1 MLTQTKMTSIL
12 NLTTYFDSRHLE
24 QVINLVYDD
33 WELERVNKKK
43 VRYYNIPC
51 SFDIETTSFTDEKDR
66 DTGIMYEW
74 TLGIGGYCIVGREWD
89 EFVDCIQELSEYF
102 GCYHER
108 RLIIYV
114 HNLAY
119 EFQFMRKYLEWSEV
133 FSLSN
138 RTPVY
143 ALTTSGIE
151 FRCSYTLSG
160 YGLEKTAEHLTMF
173 DVKKLVG
180 KLDYNK
186 VRHSQTPLT
195 DDEIQYC
202 LNDVKVVMA
211 DIYERIVQMSGI
223 RKIPLTKTG
232 YVRDFMRNA
241 CFEGINNEKTK
252 QERKIYMEF
261 IEKLRLKP
269 EEYELLK
276 RAFAGGHTHANIF
289 AVGRTIKNVR
299 SFDFTSSYPTVMV
312 AEMYPMSTGERAYI
326 KTEEELIKNC
336 KLYCCVFDIAFTNL
350 RPKVLFENYISISR
364 CRQVLEPVE
373 NNGRVVSAKQL
384 VTSMTNVDF
393 EIVKEM
399 YEWDDILIGNFYR
412 YKKAYLPKDIIS
424 TVLKL
429 YNDKTQ
435 YKDVPGKE
443 AEYGNAKENVNS
455 CYGMIVTDIVRPEI
469 RYENDWLEPEEPNL
483 YKAIREYNESK
494 SRFLFYPWGVFI
506 TAYARR
512 NLFSGILEFKEDYL
526 YGDTDSAKITNWEKH
541 EDYFNAYNE
550 DIVRKLYRTLDY
562 YGLDRNLIHPKT
574 VKGETKTLGLWDLDG
589 IYTRFK
595 TLGAKRYMYE
605 DKKGIHI
612 TVAGLNKGE
621 AVPYLVKTYGNKVFD
636 NFKEGLEVPGE
647 NTGVLTHKYVDDE
660 RSGILIDYLG
670 NRYEYNVRSGIHL
683 SPSSYTMGLSDKFV
697 AYILKIQNKY
707 Y

>member
-1 MLTQTKMTSIL
+1 MLTQTELTSIL
-12 NLTTYFDSRHLE
+12 NLTTYFESRHLE
-24 QVINLVYDD
+24 QVVELVQEH
-33 WELERVNKKK
+33 WELERKNKKD

-51 SFDIETTSFTDEKDR
+51 SFDIETTSFTDDEDR

-89 EFVDCIQELSEYF
+89 EFVECMEQLSEYF
-102 GCYHER
+102 GCYHDR

-119 EFQFMRKYLEWSEV
+119 EFQFMRKYFDWSEV
-133 FSLSN
+133 FSLSS

-143 ALTTSGIE
+143 ALTNLGIE

-160 YGLEKTAEHLTMF
+160 YGLAKTAEHLTMF
-173 DVKKLVG
+173 KIRKLVG
-180 KLDYNK
+180 DLDYSK
-186 VRHSQTPLT
+186 IRHPQTPLT
-195 DDEIQYC
+195 DTEIQYC

-211 DIYERIVQMSGI
+211 DIYERIVQTSGI

-232 YVRDFMRNA
+232 YVREYVRNA
-241 CFEGINNEKTK
+241 CFEGMDGKKSK
-252 QERKIYMEF
+252 QERKAYMEF
-261 IEKLRLKP
+261 ISKLRLRP

-289 AVGRTIKNVR
+289 AVNKTIKRVR
-299 SFDFTSSYPTVMV
+299 SYDFTSSYPTVMV
-312 AEMYPMSTGERAYI
+312 AEMYPMSAGERVPI
-326 KTEEELIKNC
+326 RTEEELIKNC
-336 KLYCCVFDIAFTNL
+336 KLYCCVFDVAFINL

-364 CRQVLEPVE
+364 CRQVIEPVE
-373 NNGRVVSAKQL
+373 NNGRVVTAKQL

-393 EIVKEM
+393 DIVKEM
-399 YEWDDILIGNFYR
+399 YEWDEILIGNFYR
-412 YKKAYLPKDIIS
+412 YKKAYLPKDIIEA
-424 TVLKL
+424 VLKL

-435 YKDVPGKE
+435 FKDVVGKE

-469 RYENDWLEPEEPNL
+469 KYEDDWCDPEEPNIF
-483 YKAIREYNESK
+483 KAISEYNDNK

-512 NLFSGILEFKEDYL
+512 NLFSGILEFGEDYL
-526 YGDTDSAKITNWEKH
+526 YGDTDSAKITNWENH
-541 EDYFNAYNE
+541 MEYINAYNE

-574 VKGETKTLGLWDLDG
+574 VKGEVKTLGLWDLDG
-589 IYTRFK
+589 EYKRFK

-612 TVAGLNKGE
+612 TVAGLNKKD
-621 AVPYLVKTYGNKVFD
+621 AVPYLVETYGNKVFE
-636 NFKEGLEVPGE
+636 NFKNGMVVPGQY
-647 NTGVLTHKYVDDE
+647 TGVRTHKYIDDE
-660 RSGILIDYLG
+660 RSGIITDYFGKKYL
-670 NRYEYNVRSGIHL
+670 YTVKSGIHL
-683 SPSSYTMGLSDKFV
+683 SDSSYTMGLSEKFV
-697 AYILKIQNKY
+697 AYMLKAQEKY